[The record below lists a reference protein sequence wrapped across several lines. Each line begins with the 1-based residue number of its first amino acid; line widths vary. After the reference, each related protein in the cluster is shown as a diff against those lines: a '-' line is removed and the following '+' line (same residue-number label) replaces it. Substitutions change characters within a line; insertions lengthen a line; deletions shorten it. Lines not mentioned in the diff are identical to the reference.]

1 MKGKKQEMKNVVKKS
16 KFVILPALAT
26 LVLTGVASVTGTVAW
41 FTANREVSA
50 TGMKFKTSAENNLFI
65 RGDKANSKETWET
78 QYKFTTPTDG
88 ILQPVSTVDGMNFYK
103 TDSSNA
109 KEDGKKEDAA
119 NYVAIVGTNGK
130 YDSEESSKSYAYLDY
145 AFQLKAVN
153 TTTTNVNVKIT
164 KINLLFDDKATG
176 VKAFRTAT
184 FVKENTTTEKP
195 AAALTVNDATLKS
208 ISRMSGATYQDGTK
222 AVGKANESNKIGL
235 QTISTSKID
244 QELVIGSA
252 AAKTSSYFQVI
263 VRVWLEGEDT
273 DCTNTVFADKNASDW
288 SVDLKVSLDGNAATN
303 ITSEAP
309 TSNSQGN

>member
-1 MKGKKQEMKNVVKKS
+1 MKNVVKKS

-65 RGDKANSKETWET
+65 RGDKANSEETWET

-119 NYVAIVGTNGK
+119 KYVAIVGTNGK

-153 TTTTNVNVKIT
+153 TTTTDVNVKIT
-164 KINLLFDDKATG
+164 EINLLFDNKATG

-184 FVKENTTTEKP
+184 FVKDNKTTEKP
-195 AAALTVNDATLKS
+195 TDALTVNDATLKS
-208 ISRMSGATYQDGTK
+208 ISRMSGATYQDDTK
-222 AVGKANESNKIGL
+222 AVGKANESSTIDL
-235 QTISTSKID
+235 QTISQID
-244 QELVIGSA
+244 QSLVIGSA

-263 VRVWLEGEDT
+263 VRVWLEGEDK

-288 SVDLKVSLDGNAATN
+288 SVDLKVSLDGNAATY